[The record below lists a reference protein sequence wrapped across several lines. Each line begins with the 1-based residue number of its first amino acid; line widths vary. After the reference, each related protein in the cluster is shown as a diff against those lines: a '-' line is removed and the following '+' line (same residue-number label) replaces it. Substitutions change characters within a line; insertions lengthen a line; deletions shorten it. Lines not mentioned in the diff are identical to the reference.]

1 LGRLAAMV
9 PARRLTVALE
19 RLLDLYVSDR
29 NAGESATSFFRR
41 VDVARVK
48 SVLADLEQMTQATAG
63 ADDFVDLGETGEFNP
78 EIQEGEC
85 SA

>member
-1 LGRLAAMV
+1 MN
-9 PARRLTVALE
+9 TALE
-19 RLLDLYVSDR
+19 RLLDLYVQDR
-29 NAGESATSFFRR
+29 STGESATAFFRR

-48 SVLADLEQMTQATAG
+48 SVLSDLEQMTPETTA
-63 ADDFVDLGETGEFNP
+63 AEDFVDLAETAEFKP

>member
-1 LGRLAAMV
+1 M
-9 PARRLTVALE
+9 TEALE
-19 RLLDLYVSDR
+19 RLLDLYAERPRSR
-29 NAGESATSFFRR
+29 ASRPPSFFMR

-48 SVLADLEQMTQATAG
+48 GVLADLEQMTPDGTT
-63 ADDFVDLGETGEFNP
+63 ADDFVDLAETHEFKP

>member
-1 LGRLAAMV
+1 V
-9 PARRLTVALE
+9 PARRMTVALE
-19 RLLDLYVSDR
+19 RLLDLYLNDR
-29 NAGESATSFFRR
+29 QADETATAFFRR

-48 SVLADLEQMTQATAG
+48 GVLSDLEQMTPASTT
-63 ADDFVDLGETGEFNP
+63 ADDYIDLAETAEFKP